1 MGPLMPVPEI
11 PTRNKTIQFCK
22 LLLPTYLL
30 PPKTPPLPSFPV
42 CLWHKLRGLETTP
55 DCGGFIETETGANH
69 SEFLWSWAD
78 VWKGAVRDIFRDCLR
93 DFWGWCGFINCLAK
107 GDNFII
113 LELMGK
119 WHEKSC
125 QIKTPGRSKKNG
137 YKIITSLNW

>member
-1 MGPLMPVPEI
+1 MMGPLMPVPKI

-30 PPKTPPLPSFPV
+30 PPKTSPLPSFPV
-42 CLWHKLRGLETTP
+42 CLWHKLRGLKTTP
-55 DCGGFIETETGANH
+55 DCGGFIETGANH

-78 VWKGAVRDIFRDCLR
+78 VWKGAVRDILRDCLR
-93 DFWGWCGFINCLAK
+93 DFWEWYGFINCLAK

-125 QIKTPGRSKKNG
+125 QIKTPGQSKKNG